1 MTSEL
6 KLIKVNPI
14 KDQWSLNSDL
24 VYILDAETG
33 ELWLFLKSE
42 TVTSICGLLKEQF
55 TQI

>member
-24 VYILDAETG
+24 VYILDA
-33 ELWLFLKSE
+33 
-42 TVTSICGLLKEQF
+42 
-55 TQI
+55 